1 MTAMI
6 LQIGNLAVLPFW
18 FMMIFLPQVGWARR
32 IITSPFMI
40 VIPSALYLWMSV
52 LLYSGQTTSSMS
64 LADFAT
70 LTPETLAA
78 LFSDPYL
85 AVLGWMHYLA
95 FDLWVGRWIYLDG
108 IERGVHPVLRGVAM
122 LFTFL
127 LGPIGYLL
135 YLLFRSL
142 FSKRTSAS
150 A

>member
-1 MTAMI
+1 MTATI
-6 LQIGNLAVLPFW
+6 LQIGNLVVLPFW
-18 FMMIFLPQVGWARR
+18 FMMIFLPHVKWARR
-32 IITSPFMI
+32 IVSSLYVSILPA
-40 VIPSALYLWMSV
+40 ALYLLMSV

-108 IERGVHPVLRGVAM
+108 IERGVHPILRGVAM

-135 YLLFRSL
+135 YLLFRQ
-142 FSKRTSAS
+142 FGKRSAVS